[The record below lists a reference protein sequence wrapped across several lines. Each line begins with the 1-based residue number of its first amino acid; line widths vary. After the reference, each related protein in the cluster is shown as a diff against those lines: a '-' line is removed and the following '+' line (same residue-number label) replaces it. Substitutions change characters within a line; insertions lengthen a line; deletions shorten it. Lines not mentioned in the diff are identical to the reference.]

1 MIAVDLPMIALAVP
15 AAAAAIGLIAWLL
28 ADTPDLQTRSSSSI
42 GDLLSDATTAADEM
56 PTSRPMQ
63 ECA

>member
-1 MIAVDLPMIALAVP
+1 MIGLDLPMIALAVP
-15 AAAAAIGLIAWLL
+15 ATAAAIGLIAWLL

-42 GDLLSDATTAADEM
+42 GDLLSDATTGADDPSSE
-56 PTSRPMQ
+56 RPMQ